1 MTQSKLI
8 ISGNF
13 SQAYV
18 VGLLNALIRAGN
30 SIIAIG
36 KDYNNFICDPDMIQF
51 VDIRKYYS
59 TNRTTFRKILDLPVY
74 YFWLIHVIFKANPP
88 IVLNL
93 FSGRPFLSGIILHG
107 ILKLSGIKIFLV
119 VHNILPHNK
128 TSFINKILHYVI
140 YRITTNKLI
149 VHAPHLKQRLI
160 KEFGLSPTNVVY
172 APMGIYNVISN
183 SDITRET
190 ARNDLKIAQDRFVIL
205 SFGVQLPYKGTHL
218 LLESLSAF
226 VAKENYLI
234 LIRGKAKS
242 NYNVLLQNIVT
253 KKQLQT
259 MVNSSFDFVPENEV
273 QLYFKAA
280 DVIALPYLEDSQ
292 SAVMFTAYSF
302 GRPVL
307 ASNIG
312 SFADFIESG
321 KTGEIFKVGN
331 LNSLTQTIIKMRNNK
346 SFYNENYI
354 KKTTTDLYSWEK
366 CIEALSTLYF

>member
-1 MTQSKLI
+1 
-8 ISGNF
+8 
-13 SQAYV
+13 
-18 VGLLNALIRAGN
+18 
-30 SIIAIG
+30 
-36 KDYNNFICDPDMIQF
+36 
-51 VDIRKYYS
+51 
-59 TNRTTFRKILDLPVY
+59 
-74 YFWLIHVIFKANPP
+74 
-88 IVLNL
+88 
-93 FSGRPFLSGIILHG
+93 
-107 ILKLSGIKIFLV
+107 
-119 VHNILPHNK
+119 
-128 TSFINKILHYVI
+128 
-140 YRITTNKLI
+140 
-149 VHAPHLKQRLI
+149 
-160 KEFGLSPTNVVY
+160 
-172 APMGIYNVISN
+172 MGIYNVISN

-292 SAVMFTAYSF
+292 SPVMFTAYSF